1 MQRVALG
8 PVGHAPGSWLTAR
21 CTVQVPGIDELLS
34 FAQLM
39 KHVETM
45 AFDVIVFDTAPTG
58 HTLRLLSIPAT
69 MEKAFEAFVNLKDK
83 FSGMMGQLG
92 SMFGNMGGAG
102 VMMAQ
107 LEETR
112 ATIRQV
118 RQRPCW
124 CEQRRL
130 GY

>member
-1 MQRVALG
+1 
-8 PVGHAPGSWLTAR
+8 
-21 CTVQVPGIDELLS
+21 
-34 FAQLM
+34 M

-69 MEKAFEAFVNLKDK
+69 MEKAFEAFLGLKDK
-83 FSGMMGQLG
+83 MSGMMGQLG

-102 VMMAQ
+102 GMMAQ

-118 RQRPCW
+118 SRGW
-124 CEQRRL
+124 HANAANAAGCEHGAEPGASLLSMGRDGDGRCTA
-130 GY
+130 